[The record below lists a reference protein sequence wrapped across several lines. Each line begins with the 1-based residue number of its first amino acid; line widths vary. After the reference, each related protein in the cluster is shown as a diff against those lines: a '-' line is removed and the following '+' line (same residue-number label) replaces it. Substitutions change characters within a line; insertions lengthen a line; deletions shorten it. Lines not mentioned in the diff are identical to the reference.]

1 MLLDYLMEEAKD
13 LTEEQLTQVVNF
25 AKFLKEEARRQET
38 VSDDEMLSVSEEL
51 IKQNRKAYEVLAQ

>member
-25 AKFLKEEARRQET
+25 AKFLKVEARRQET

>member
-1 MLLDYLMEEAKD
+1 MSLDYLMEEAKD

-25 AKFLKEEARRQET
+25 AKFLKAEARRQET

>member
-13 LTEEQLTQVVNF
+13 LTAEQLTQVVNF
-25 AKFLKEEARRQET
+25 TKFLKAEARRQET

>member
-25 AKFLKEEARRQET
+25 AKFLKAEARRQET

>member
-1 MLLDYLMEEAKD
+1 MLLDYVMEEAKD
-13 LTEEQLTQVVNF
+13 LTEEQLPQVVNF
-25 AKFLKEEARRQET
+25 AKFLKVEARRQET